1 MASRRRRGA
10 AKDQS
15 APEER
20 APPADEQPSATDAVD
35 TSDADAGDAGD
46 ADAGDTSDADA
57 EAEEESQSDPPAE
70 EPQGLRAWLAGAPL
84 SKEFSLLLGLVA
96 PAIVLALNM
105 WRVRSFTIDDAYISF
120 RYARNLARGLGLV
133 YNPGER
139 IEGYTNFL
147 WTLLLAGGIALGIDP
162 DVLAKVL
169 GAACAFGAL
178 GLTWILGA
186 RFRPYSNFPCVA
198 TWLLASTIVFT
209 GYSIFGLETALFVF
223 LILLG
228 TELMFREEP
237 AYAAEPGAASTPG
250 SDVLAAPWYRR
261 LPYSG
266 VVFGFAGLT
275 RPEAPMFVG
284 LLMLFLGRGMI
295 ARRNLLRAALFVAPV
310 GAHMLWR
317 HSYYGTWLPN
327 TLSAKTGNLSGQL
340 ASGWEYVQSYFTHA
354 GVLVWL
360 ALFGVALGIVAR
372 RRDVLAVSTLAA
384 AVIGYVCL
392 VGGDW
397 MPFFR
402 FMSPFEPFCFLL
414 VDLAARTIIERRER
428 AANLAILAFGVAM
441 LVHRIDNIRD
451 AQRSITNKEER
462 FWRMAAG
469 GTARWLNNN
478 GVPGEVA
485 MGDIGYV
492 GYSTD
497 YPVLDLLGLVDPVIS
512 KLPGGYTRK
521 LGPGFTDRFFD
532 KAPMYFLLI
541 SSNMDCQ
548 KPSVPGSQHIYND
561 KRFRGRYEVAGKV
574 PLDDGFAWCIYRKR
588 PGI

>member
-1 MASRRRRGA
+1 MVSRRTRGKA
-10 AKDQS
+10 N
-15 APEER
+15 EE
-20 APPADEQPSATDAVD
+20 
-35 TSDADAGDAGD
+35 
-46 ADAGDTSDADA
+46 
-57 EAEEESQSDPPAE
+57 EAEVIEPEGSDPPEAAPEAAAE
-70 EPQGLRAWLAGAPL
+70 APTGVMESARAWLGGAPL
-84 SKEFSLLLGLVA
+84 SKEFSFLFGLAA
-96 PAIVLALNM
+96 PAIVLAVNM

-147 WTLLLAGGIALGIDP
+147 WTLLLSGGIALGLDP
-162 DVLAKVL
+162 VALAKVL

-186 RFRPYSNFPCVA
+186 RLRPYSSFPCVA

-223 LILLG
+223 LVLLG
-228 TELMFREEP
+228 AELMFREEP
-237 AYAAEPGAASTPG
+237 AYSSEPAAARSPEADA
-250 SDVLAAPWYRR
+250 WHRR

-266 VVFGFAGLT
+266 LVFGLAGLT
-275 RPEAPMFVG
+275 RPEAPMFIG
-284 LLMLFLGRGMI
+284 ILMLFLGRGLFS
-295 ARRNLLRAALFVAPV
+295 RRNLCRAALFAAPV
-310 GAHMLWR
+310 GAHILWR
-317 HSYYGTWLPN
+317 RSYYGTWLPN
-327 TLSAKTGNLSGQL
+327 TLSAKTGNLSGQVE
-340 ASGWEYVQSYFTHA
+340 AGWGYVNNYFTHA

-360 ALFGVALGIVAR
+360 AVFGVAVGLIAR
-372 RRDVLAVSTLAA
+372 RRDVLAISTIAA
-384 AVIGYVCL
+384 AVVGYVCL

-428 AANLAILAFGVAM
+428 AAKLAMLAFGVAM
-441 LVHRIDNIRD
+441 VAHRIDGIQD
-451 AQRSITNKEER
+451 AQRSINNKEDR

-469 GTARWLNNN
+469 GTARWLKEN

-492 GYSTD
+492 GYATD
-497 YPVLDLLGLVDPVIS
+497 YPILDLLGLVDPVIS

-521 LGPGFTDRFFD
+521 LGPGFTDRFFE
-532 KAPMYFLLI
+532 KSPMYFLLI
-541 SSNMDCQ
+541 SSSVDCQ
-548 KPSVPGSQHIYND
+548 KPSVPGSQVIYRD
-561 KRFRGRYEVAGKV
+561 RRFRGRYEVAGTV

-588 PGI
+588 AEN